1 MYILGKII
9 EVSLLVLDRFLIQLL
24 VMSILELIVELLVS
38 DVLAL
43 GRVRA
48 LVRRFLGQSK
58 LGKTCIP

>member
-48 LVRRFLGQSK
+48 LVRRFLGQGK